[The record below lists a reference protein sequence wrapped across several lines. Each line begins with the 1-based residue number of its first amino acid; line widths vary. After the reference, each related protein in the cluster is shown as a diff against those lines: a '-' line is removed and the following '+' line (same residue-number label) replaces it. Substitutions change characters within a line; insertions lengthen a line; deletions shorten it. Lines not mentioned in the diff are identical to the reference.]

1 MSDGE
6 TLQPEWPSIED
17 CVPDEQ
23 GGPVA
28 RAGFAYQD
36 YIAAGLVF
44 DMLEDPEIEQIHCET
59 MDDVVI
65 VRAGATG
72 APRIVE
78 YVQVKTTKKD
88 SLWSCSRLCGSAN
101 DEPGGSVF
109 EKSLSRD
116 RTQELSRFQ
125 LVTLQGVTS
134 ALRPLTYPRGHNAR
148 DLANVDMAALLTDI
162 ETRCPD
168 AKSPK
173 GACAKYWLTNLL
185 WVEAAE
191 KSSLR
196 DTLIKRIAT
205 CSLEGGAQGLFA
217 DQAERVMEA
226 LLAWVRE
233 ASDAKFIPD
242 KDKKIIRRDE
252 LHDWWQAQL
261 VKERD
266 GLLVASGGKLRKKM
280 SPDVASPDMLES
292 ALQLRRQYSEE
303 RRSPKY
309 LEPSDVDKISLNV
322 QTKLMVLR
330 TRRFTGENAEPAS
343 EFHQRCQDAARSA
356 AQSATGDNATQEAMA
371 LGCLYDIV
379 DRCQLEFTGGNQ

>member
-1 MSDGE
+1 
-6 TLQPEWPSIED
+6 
-17 CVPDEQ
+17 
-23 GGPVA
+23 
-28 RAGFAYQD
+28 
-36 YIAAGLVF
+36 
-44 DMLEDPEIEQIHCET
+44 MLEDPEIEQIHCET